1 LTAREPSAVEVILQA
16 EREHEASPCASSNG
30 EAGWLCACSRPGAS
44 RWFGFEAY
52 RQHRANAAL
61 AALKAAGF
69 VVATRDEI
77 RTREGDAWDGALN
90 EMHDLGWMH
99 DGALA
104 DGFARNPY
112 RELIDADVTR
122 DHEEDER

>member
-1 LTAREPSAVEVILQA
+1 VTAREPSAVEVITDALVMSPLSDTGGTVLAPFSRAAA
-16 EREHEASPCASSNG
+16 EV
-30 EAGWLCACSRPGAS
+30 
-44 RWFGFEAY
+44 
-52 RQHRANAAL
+52 L

-77 RTREGDAWDGALN
+77 RAREGDAWDGALN